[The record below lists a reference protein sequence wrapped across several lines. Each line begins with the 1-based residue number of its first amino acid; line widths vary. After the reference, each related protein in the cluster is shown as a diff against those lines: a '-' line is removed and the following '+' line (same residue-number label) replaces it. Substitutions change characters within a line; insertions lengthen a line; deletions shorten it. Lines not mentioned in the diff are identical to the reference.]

1 MIKVKIDGEE
11 IQINPELTVQKYQI
25 IQKNPVKYQD
35 QSEILALYLG
45 ITKEEL
51 KDLPVDQISFLDNL
65 LTAHM
70 TPPQSDIIFTFK
82 HDGVT
87 YGLENDFSNMT
98 WGQWTDM
105 EVFSQPDKINDNIHI
120 LLALLYRPVEKI
132 KGDVYKLE
140 KFKSSKVMERAEIFK
155 GVPIFIWF
163 SAANFF
169 FLISKEFVSNT
180 NLFLKQKIRIEKFK
194 MKVMDWITL
203 RPLLNLLRGFS
214 FTSLIPWRKRTSPKS
229 NE

>member
-35 QSEILALYLG
+35 QSEILGLYLG

-87 YGLENDFSNMT
+87 YGLENDFGNMT

-105 EVFSQPDKINDNIHI
+105 EVFSQPDKINDNIHGHFI
-120 LLALLYRPVEKI
+120 LVRE
-132 KGDVYKLE
+132 E
-140 KFKSSKVMERAEIFK
+140 
-155 GVPIFIWF
+155 
-163 SAANFF
+163 
-169 FLISKEFVSNT
+169 
-180 NLFLKQKIRIEKFK
+180 
-194 MKVMDWITL
+194 
-203 RPLLNLLRGFS
+203 
-214 FTSLIPWRKRTSPKS
+214 
-229 NE
+229 